1 MRALASSVLA
11 VAGLFSLTASACED
25 APMVGPIPD
34 GATAT
39 EAQML
44 AARDQITAYMT
55 AMENYLVCLDDEL
68 AAKSAEATAEY
79 KELME
84 KRIVAGDD
92 ERRRVAASFNEAL
105 QAYRQANPKPN

>member
-1 MRALASSVLA
+1 MRAVASSVLA
-11 VAGLFSLTASACED
+11 LAGLMSFTASACDD
-25 APMVGPIPD
+25 APMVGPLPD

-44 AARDQITAYMT
+44 AARDAISAYMT
-55 AMENYLVCLDDEL
+55 AMEDYLVCLDDEL
-68 AAKSAEATAEY
+68 AAKGDAATTEY

-84 KRIVAGDD
+84 KRIIAGDD

-105 QAYRQANPKPN
+105 QAYRKANPPN